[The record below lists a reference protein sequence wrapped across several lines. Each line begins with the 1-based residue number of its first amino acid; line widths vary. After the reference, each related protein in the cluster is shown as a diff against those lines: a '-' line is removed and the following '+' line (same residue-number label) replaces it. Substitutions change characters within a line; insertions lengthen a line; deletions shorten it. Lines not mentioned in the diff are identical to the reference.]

1 MIIPKEE
8 KEYKHFNKTL
18 LYILILLM
26 IITGSTNTIFNKIIQ
41 NLKGKG
47 ELFQQHHWFI
57 TFGMFVGELFSIFYY
72 IFIIYRR
79 KKEDTENENSSEEDE
94 QKNEEK
100 KAKKIPVPTNFIFS
114 ISALCDLLGS
124 TLHTFGLTFLTS
136 SIYQM
141 LRGFELFF
149 ICLLSKVIL
158 KNEIYSHHYLGIVTL
173 ILGLSIV
180 GINSIIIEEE
190 DKNEAKG
197 SIAGIILLFL
207 GEFFNSIQYTIQEKF
222 IKKYII
228 HPSQLVGFEGLWGII
243 MYIILLIA
251 FQNISCD
258 NWKSE
263 LREGICF
270 YYRENIT
277 YIENS
282 NNKSYIEDSK
292 FALEQMWDNKKL
304 LILYIFFVVSI
315 ALYNLVGIKLTELVT
330 STHRV
335 VVDEARIV
343 FIWLFF
349 IFFKEV
355 EGTQEEFHYLQLIGY
370 IFIVIGTI
378 IYNEILVIPF
388 CDLDYNTIIKREE
401 REIKKEEE
409 EEESQKLSILT
420 SSSNSSQKK

>member
-1 MIIPKEE
+1 MLIPKEK

-18 LYILILLM
+18 FYILILLM

-41 NLKGKG
+41 NLYGK
-47 ELFQQHHWFI
+47 EEKFQQHHWFI

-72 IFIIYRR
+72 IFIIFRR
-79 KKEDTENENSSEEDE
+79 KKDTENENRSEDDE
-94 QKNEEK
+94 QKNGEEK
-100 KAKKIPVPTNFIFS
+100 VKKIPVPTNFIFS

-124 TLHTFGLTFLTS
+124 TLNTFGLTYLTS

-158 KNEIYSHHYLGIVTL
+158 KNEIYRHHYLGIATL
-173 ILGLSIV
+173 VLGLSIV
-180 GINSIIIEEE
+180 GVISILNEKEEQ
-190 DKNEAKG
+190 NEVKEP
-197 SIAGIILLFL
+197 IAGIILLFL
-207 GEFFNSIQYTIQEKF
+207 GQFFNSIQYIIQEKF

-228 HPSQLVGFEGLWGII
+228 HPSQLVGFEGLWGFI
-243 MYIILLIA
+243 MYIILLIV

-258 NWKSE
+258 DWSRE

-270 YYRENIT
+270 SHKVNMT
-277 YIENS
+277 YIKNS
-282 NNKSYIEDSK
+282 KNESYIEDSK
-292 FALEQMWDNKKL
+292 FALEQMWDNKSL

-315 ALYNLVGIKLTELVT
+315 ALYNLVGIKLTKLV
-330 STHRV
+330 SSIHRV

-343 FIWLFF
+343 FIWIFF
-349 IFFKEV
+349 INFNKV
-355 EGTQEEFHYLQLIGY
+355 DGTQEEFHYLQLVGY
-370 IFIVIGTI
+370 IFIVLGTI

-388 CDLDYNTIIKREE
+388 CDLDYYTIVKIEE

-409 EEESQKLSILT
+409 DEENQKLSIIT
-420 SSSNSSQKK
+420 SNSILSQKE